1 MEDSTDTNYKESKR
15 DQASLTGCKIIMFII
30 ISFFIFAVV
39 FIITVYNSF
48 TDAIKAFFGA

>member
-15 DQASLTGCKIIMFII
+15 DKASLTGCKIIMFII
-30 ISFFIFAVV
+30 ISFFIFVVV